1 MLKFTIVS
9 KASLFCFLVVL
20 GSSIA
25 NAQPENINIQQLK
38 QLLDDNVVLIDVRT
52 PVEWEQTG
60 IVPGS
65 IAIMF
70 FDEKGRANPRL
81 WMQQAGQHISPDQAV
96 AIICRSG
103 NRSFTV
109 GRYLM
114 AQHGFQ
120 QVYNVEGGIKAWKK
134 AGHSTIAPQ

>member
-1 MLKFTIVS
+1 MLKSTVVHR
-9 KASLFCFLVVL
+9 ASLFCLLLVL
-20 GSSIA
+20 GSSMAI
-25 NAQPENINIQQLK
+25 AQPENINIQQLK
-38 QLLDDNVVLIDVRT
+38 QLLDDDVVLIDVRT
-52 PVEWEQTG
+52 PGEWKQTG

-65 IAIMF
+65 LAIMF
-70 FDEKGRANPRL
+70 FDDKGRANPQL
-81 WMQQAGQHISPDQAV
+81 WMQRASQYISSDQAV

-114 AQHGFQ
+114 AQHGFS

-134 AGHSTIAPQ
+134 AGHSTMALQ

>member
-1 MLKFTIVS
+1 MLKSTLVFR
-9 KASLFCFLVVL
+9 ASLICFLLAL

-25 NAQPENINIQQLK
+25 IAQPQNINIQQLK
-38 QLLDDNVVLIDVRT
+38 QLLDDDVVLIDVRT
-52 PVEWEQTG
+52 PGEWEQTG

-65 IAIMF
+65 LAIMF
-70 FDEKGRANPRL
+70 FDEKGRANPQL
-81 WMQQAGQHISPDQAV
+81 WMQQASQYISPDHAV

-114 AQHGFQ
+114 AQHGFK

-134 AGHSTIAPQ
+134 AGHSTMRP

>member
-1 MLKFTIVS
+1 MLKHIIFCLIIVLS
-9 KASLFCFLVVL
+9 SSAVL
-20 GSSIA
+20 
-25 NAQPENINIQQLK
+25 AQPENINVQQLQ
-38 QLLDDNVVLIDVRT
+38 QLMDDKVVVIDVRT
-52 PVEWEQTG
+52 PGEWEQTG

-65 IAIMF
+65 HAIMF
-70 FDEKGRANPRL
+70 FDEKRRADPQL
-81 WMQQAGQHISPDQAV
+81 WMQQVSQLIAPDQAV

-114 AQHGFQ
+114 AQHGFR

-134 AGHSTIAPQ
+134 AGYATVAP